1 VSLPVTLTSPKG
13 GKFAALLT
21 LDVIDTAITVIVGLP
36 DLCLHFA
43 QLVQELLLSLGQRL
57 SSRLEG
63 LHAITEDA
71 TLPAPPIPGSLHPA
85 WVTPYVPPP
94 EEEDPGL
101 QPSIFPEVPAH
112 AERLAAFRSLVP
124 QRIFTDDPKLKADL
138 QDILLRPAYAEIF
151 AWKRWKFISGVP
163 AIRLNWR
170 AGMPSHNPASPRPC
184 AVQKQDAAAHSINR
198 FVEQG
203 FWVPAGISPRYA
215 TPVVLVWKP
224 DRSIRVCADYTSFV
238 NKWLAPFEAPAP
250 LIVQELERLSRYH
263 TFINIDIKDAFYT
276 LGLHP
281 DDSEKLVVATHLGYF
296 RPLSVPMGVTVGS
309 ALLQLVAQLVFAP
322 LRDRAVILQDNV
334 IVGLLPTDDPRA
346 ILTQLLD
353 LCVKHDVTLAIN
365 KCEFVTSRTMFWG
378 YLLERGKFSIDPI
391 RRQGV
396 EAIPIPRSLKHAQRF
411 CGLANFFAGFIPHY
425 REKAECVLA
434 MLKPKYPFD
443 AHSEHTIA
451 AFDALKTD
459 MINCQDLYMARR
471 DLGPWI
477 LRCDASNIGAAAV
490 LLQRCPLSD
499 TGAIGSTAQEED
511 GFQLQPIAL
520 VSVPLSESA
529 RAKWPTHTAELYA
542 IVQGCKKLESMLDGH
557 PLIIETDHSNLL
569 YAQSHHAALTL
580 RWLMYLQATFNI
592 VAIMHRPGLRNVLAD
607 TLSRIYSITSA
618 EAAHV
623 LDRYPSALLA
633 VQSLAQSKRPPPV
646 VESMANHLDAL
657 CSFSALPSLFVSDEP
672 RGEAF
677 ALEQHAGELHPQQP
691 NPAPPAP
698 SAERA
703 VSVEDAFAAA
713 HNARS
718 GHLGWRRTLLAM
730 QARYPS
736 LAIPHLKVKDLVD
749 NCPTCSKYRNQGTTD
764 SREVLHSLPMP
775 TAPGYISADCFKLP
789 EDHNGN
795 THVLVLI
802 NHSTKMVDLHAMRSK
817 ESKEVVQ
824 ALYSH
829 FCREGVPG
837 MVLTDPGAEIH
848 NNDVD
853 SLLRWLQIK
862 HGLSLVKRPQGHGT
876 ERTIGRV
883 KQYLAILVGAENAL
897 ARWSDRTILPAAQLF
912 LNASFNMEIGAI
924 PMHLR
929 YGTVQFE
936 RFKRLTDEDLPTV
949 ETPELLRDIDSQFKA
964 MQARADKVQA
974 HMKLQRVG
982 KGASPSE
989 RHLYQKGDFVFWRS
1003 DAILRPQGSLTSW
1016 LLGPYEV
1023 INQEGNTVR
1032 VQHLSSGKESTVH
1045 HDRLTPCTTNREL
1058 AIELARQD
1066 FPDQH
1071 RVREIASHKGD
1082 LLQKSSLSFEVI
1094 YEDGERIWKSYAE
1107 VNRTSAL
1114 AQYAQR
1120 FQCTNILLA
1129 EDADT
1134 VKRRYATLDIP
1145 NLLDRGSSFEG
1156 HCLPRMNEIFYVTI
1170 HAFARSE
1177 ALEQFTLPDDNEYV
1191 LQASVVQVS
1200 KKRIDLTFQNLEGLK
1215 VSWALHTF
1223 VAFCYPLIRGSQRH
1237 LDAQVM
1243 DAFPGLAIALGAHKP
1258 PKPVDIARR
1267 TATQQAAAEVEQW
1280 EAKLLDGKWH
1290 PIIIQQRF
1298 AKRVLAYCAD
1308 IDEEVDVPLTR
1319 VRRAATISTYN
1330 QGI

>member
-1 VSLPVTLTSPKG
+1 VSSTALLDTGADTRSYIGKRFLESNLAQTARSPISRQVRLGGSETVLAITEVVSLPVTLTSPKG
-13 GKFAALLT
+13 GKFSALLT

-43 QLVQELLLSLGQRL
+43 QLVQELLVSLGQRL

-63 LHAITEDA
+63 LHAITDDA
-71 TLPAPPIPGSLHPA
+71 TQSVPPIPGSLHPA

-94 EEEDPGL
+94 EEADPGL

-124 QRIFTDDPKLKADL
+124 ERIFTDDAKLKADL
-138 QDILLRPAYAEIF
+138 QEILLRPAYAEIF
-151 AWKRWKFISGVP
+151 AWKRWKFVSGVP

-334 IVGLLPTDDPRA
+334 IVGLLPTDDPCE

-365 KCEFVTSRTMFWG
+365 KCEFVTPSTMFWG
-378 YLLERGKFSIDPI
+378 YLVERGKFSIDPI

-443 AHSEHTIA
+443 AHSKDTIA
-451 AFDALKTD
+451 AFDALKTA

-499 TGAIGSTAQEED
+499 KGAIGTTAQEED

-520 VSVPLSESA
+520 VSVPLSEPA

-580 RWLMYLQATFNI
+580 RWLMYLQSTFNI

-607 TLSRIYSITSA
+607 TLSRIYAITIA
-618 EAAHV
+618 EASHV
-623 LDRYPSALLA
+623 LDIHPSALLA
-633 VQSLAQSKRPPPV
+633 VQTLAQEKRLPPV
-646 VESMANHLDAL
+646 AESMARHMDAL
-657 CSFSALPSLFVSDEP
+657 SAFAALPSLFVSDEP
-672 RGEAF
+672 RGEASP
-677 ALEQHAGELHPQQP
+677 LEQHEGDLNPLQP
-691 NPAPPAP
+691 VPTPPAP
-698 SAERA
+698 NQGRA
-703 VSVEDAFAAA
+703 ITIEDAFAAA

-749 NCPTCSKYRNQGTTD
+749 NCPTCNKYRGQVTTQ

-775 TAPGYISADCFKLP
+775 TAPGYVSADCFKLP

-802 NHSTKMVDLHAMRSK
+802 NHSTKMVDLQPMRSK

-824 ALYSH
+824 ALYAH

-848 NNDVD
+848 NSDVD
-853 SLLRWLQIK
+853 SLLRWLRIN
-862 HGLSLVKRPQGHGT
+862 HGMSLVKRPQGHGT

-883 KQYLAILVGAENAL
+883 KQYLAILIGAENAL
-897 ARWSDRTILPAAQLF
+897 QRWSDRTILPAAQLF

-929 YGTVQFE
+929 FGTVQFE
-936 RFKRLTDEDLPTV
+936 RFKRLTDEELPAV
-949 ETPELLRDIDSQFKA
+949 ETPELLRDIDAQFKD
-964 MQARADKVQA
+964 MQARADRIQA
-974 HMKLQRVG
+974 HMKAQRAG
-982 KGASPSE
+982 RGAAPSE
-989 RHLYQKGDFVFWRS
+989 RHMYQKGDFVFWRS
-1003 DAILRPQGSLTSW
+1003 DAILRPQGALTSW
-1016 LLGPYEV
+1016 FLGPYEV
-1023 INQEGNTVR
+1023 LAQEQNSVR
-1032 VQHLSSGKESTVH
+1032 VIHLSSGKESILH
-1045 HDRLTPCTTNREL
+1045 HDRLTPCTTHREL

-1066 FPDQH
+1066 FPNEH
-1071 RVREIASHKGD
+1071 RIREIAAHKGD
-1082 LLQKSSLSFEVI
+1082 LLQRSSLSFEVV
-1094 YEDGERIWKSYAE
+1094 YEDGERVWKPYAE
-1107 VNRTSAL
+1107 VRQTAAL
-1114 AQYAQR
+1114 TLYAQEK
-1120 FQCTNILLA
+1120 QCTRILLA
-1129 EDADT
+1129 EDVDST
-1134 VKRRYATLDIP
+1134 KRRYAALHIP
-1145 NLLDRGSSFEG
+1145 SLVDRGSSHEG
-1156 HCLPRMNEIFYVTI
+1156 HCLPRMHEIFYVSI
-1170 HAFARSE
+1170 LAFARSD
-1177 ALEQFTLPDDNEYV
+1177 ALQRFSLPEDNEYV
-1191 LQASVVQVS
+1191 LQASVVKVS
-1200 KKRIDLTFQNLEGLK
+1200 KKRIDITFTYLEGLK
-1215 VSWALHTF
+1215 VSWPLHTF
-1223 VAFCYPLIRGSQRH
+1223 IAFCHPLIRGNQRH
-1237 LDAQVM
+1237 LDLRVLRAL
-1243 DAFPGLAIALGAHKP
+1243 PGLAVALGAHKP
-1258 PKPVDIARR
+1258 PKPAEIASR
-1267 TATQQAAAEVEQW
+1267 TAS
-1280 EAKLLDGKWH
+1280 
-1290 PIIIQQRF
+1290 
-1298 AKRVLAYCAD
+1298 
-1308 IDEEVDVPLTR
+1308 
-1319 VRRAATISTYN
+1319 ISTST